1 MWQLYLNIFRME
13 LMMND
18 YKIGLT
24 TGILLTIS
32 SFLFISARTVN
43 VKQTKFEHIVVKS
56 ITLKDDSGITNIYP
70 GTIQIKDRRFSEV
83 VIKPDLLSIDNYR
96 NSSNNELSLTNE
108 KLVFKKN
115 GQVKYFLPPHRL
127 N

>member
-1 MWQLYLNIFRME
+1 ME

-56 ITLKDDSGITNIYP
+56 ITLKDDSGITYIYP

>member
-32 SFLFISARTVN
+32 SFLFISARNVN

-96 NSSNNELSLTNE
+96 NSSNNELSVTNE